1 MIIFRY
7 WIAVC
12 LLMVFFNPVPVY
24 GQISQE
30 PTLTLEQPNLP
41 DRRSV
46 RVYEYVPQ
54 NNPNIVIIVAQAPRT
69 GKLATLT
76 TKKFGSCG
84 RDNNRRTTPTAVLD
98 NPSADESLDVYI
110 YEYDSPCAS
119 GLVVITTAAFDN
131 QLKIDLIPRSR
142 N

>member
-1 MIIFRY
+1 MYVFKNWLILGFF
-7 WIAVC
+7 
-12 LLMVFFNPVPVY
+12 LLVLQPLPALSQNT
-24 GQISQE
+24 QE
-30 PTLTLEQPNLP
+30 PALLLDQPNLP

-54 NNPNIVIIVAQAPRT
+54 NNNNIVMIVAQAAGT

-76 TKKFGSCG
+76 TNKFGGCTQG
-84 RDNNRRTTPTAVLD
+84 GDRRTRPTAVLD

-110 YEYDSPCAS
+110 FEYIPKCAN
-119 GLVVITTAAFDN
+119 GVVVITTAAFDT
-131 QLKIDLIPRSR
+131 QLEIDLIPPPR